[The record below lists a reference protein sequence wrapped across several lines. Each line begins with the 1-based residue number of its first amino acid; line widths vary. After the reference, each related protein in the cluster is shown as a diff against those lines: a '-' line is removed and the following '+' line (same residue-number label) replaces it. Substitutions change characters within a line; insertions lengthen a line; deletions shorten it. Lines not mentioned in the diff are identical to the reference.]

1 MHMNILGHL
10 RDAVTRKCHEN
21 WRTNSWFPLHDNAPA
36 HRSIWVKDFLS
47 KNDLTTL
54 QHPTYIPDLAAAAL
68 YLPSTEISIEGTAL
82 V

>member
-1 MHMNILGHL
+1 MYIDTPRRL
-10 RDAVTRKCHEN
+10 RDTVRRKRHKK
-21 WRTNSWFPLHDNAPA
+21 WRTSSWFPLHDNAPA
-36 HRSIWVKDFLS
+36 HRSILVMDFLA